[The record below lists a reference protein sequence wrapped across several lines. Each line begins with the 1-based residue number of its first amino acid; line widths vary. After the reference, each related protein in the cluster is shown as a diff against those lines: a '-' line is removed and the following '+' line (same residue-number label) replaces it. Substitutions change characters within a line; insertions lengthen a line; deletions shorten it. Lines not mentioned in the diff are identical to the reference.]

1 VSQTL
6 CSETTV
12 FRIILQFARRKS
24 QCCHVTQAPFQVLF
38 KQTTSRSVNSSR
50 LEPSLSW
57 TLKKPETS
65 DVTSC
70 SILIQRYLGFWW
82 IAPTRSCYTPNT
94 DRFLYNRSKCS
105 WVNLYVHI
113 LRDQQSFLPNRNKFI
128 LDRHKPFIIEL
139 WGHDTSLSWRLN
151 VGVGNRQTF

>member
-1 VSQTL
+1 VSHTL
-6 CSETTV
+6 FWNYCIAYYLAVRKAEIPTLSCDSEP
-12 FRIILQFARRKS
+12 L
-24 QCCHVTQAPFQVLF
+24 QVLF

-50 LEPSLSW
+50 LDPSLSW

-94 DRFLYNRSKCS
+94 DRFLYKRSKCS

-113 LRDQQSFLPNRNKFI
+113 LRDQQSFLPNWNKFI
-128 LDRHKPFIIEL
+128 LHRHKPFIIEL
-139 WGHDTSLSWRLN
+139 WGQDTSLSWHLN
-151 VGVGNRQTF
+151 P